1 MEILVIF
8 VILSLCAMFFG
19 VQIMRRALRSDPEL
33 PAPPVPPAYIANPN
47 GDDRVMRTVTPRSPK
62 ALRAVAFTF
71 GLALFS
77 SPVVFMAVVMH
88 ALRGMGSGSKGR
100 VLRIKDRA
108 QLAEPALGDGWS
120 DEAPETAALA
130 AEARTLAPAARAALG
145 EIWLLTSRMEHA
157 SVAAF
162 SQLSLHLTTL
172 AAPARLLA
180 ATHQAALEEIRHA
193 RACFAVARAIT
204 GQPHTAGAIPA
215 LGARDGGI
223 DLPRLAIGS
232 LIDGCLAEGI
242 AADVA
247 GHSAARAEHPT
258 IKAVLSMI
266 ARDEAGHAE
275 LAWDVLAWC
284 LTRDASLHAIVAARV
299 AVLDRELVPRLPD
312 IPGASP
318 PTLGRYGVIDQDAL
332 GAIAAARVAAVQ
344 VRARALLAPPLAL
357 AA

>member
-1 MEILVIF
+1 MEILVMF
-8 VILSLCAMFFG
+8 VILSLAAMFFG
-19 VQIMRRALRSDPEL
+19 VQIMRRSTRSDPQL
-33 PAPPVPPAYIANPN
+33 PPAVPPAYVANPS
-47 GDDRVMRTVTPRSPK
+47 GGERVVLNVTPHRSK
-62 ALRAVAFTF
+62 ISRAFVFTI

-77 SPVVFMAVVMH
+77 APIVVIGWLMH
-88 ALRGMGSGSKGR
+88 SLKGIGGSKGR
-100 VLRIKDRA
+100 VLRIKNRA
-108 QLAEPALGDGWS
+108 QLAEPARGDGWS

-130 AEARTLAPAARAALG
+130 AEVQALAPKERAALG

-193 RACFAVARAIT
+193 RACFAVTRAIT
-204 GQPHTAGAIPA
+204 GEPHTAGAIPA
-215 LGARDGGI
+215 LRERDGGI

-258 IKAVLSMI
+258 IRAVLSMI

-284 LTRDASLHAIVAARV
+284 LTQDRSLHAIVADRV

-312 IPGASP
+312 IPGAAP
-318 PTLGRYGVIDQDAL
+318 ATLGRYGVIDQDAL
-332 GAIAAARVAAVQ
+332 GAIAAARIAAVQ
-344 VRARALLAPPLAL
+344 ARANALLAPPLAR